1 MNTDE
6 FLNPKSMLT
15 PGIAGGIVMMITNS
29 LLAHFALPLR
39 WSALVLSFLL
49 ALLVFLSIAIP
60 LWQRAIF
67 YIFNALIIFSVAVG
81 SNQVGSSS
89 QQTKETKTIRAS
101 QEPAVAA
108 IAKEVRN
115 TQEQLQIMEER
126 LVSGKLDEAERS
138 RMQKQVEESKKR
150 IAELEEMQVTVS
162 VAPRTPPR
170 FFKEWF

>member
-1 MNTDE
+1 
-6 FLNPKSMLT
+6 
-15 PGIAGGIVMMITNS
+15 
-29 LLAHFALPLR
+29 
-39 WSALVLSFLL
+39 LSFLL
-49 ALLVFLSIAIP
+49 ALVVFLSKAIP

-89 QQTKETKTIRAS
+89 QQTKETRTIGAC
-101 QEPAVAA
+101 QGVELQAINQALQLAVVA

-115 TQEQLQIMEER
+115 EQEQLQTMEER

-138 RMQKQVEESKKR
+138 IMQKQVEESKKR

-162 VAPRTPPR
+162 VAPRTPLQ